1 MTDLAK
7 RARVPI
13 LSLEESLEAA
23 EAAGVPAEL
32 ADRNLFRALLSCP
45 GLAKGINDV
54 LYSLLFGASLSDRHR
69 ELVIM
74 RIGWAT
80 GSDYEWTQHW
90 HVAQNAFGCDP
101 EDLLAVRNWR
111 RSTRLDAADRAV
123 LAATDETLETG
134 RVGAD
139 TWAECEHRL
148 GSSEACIE
156 LVAAI
161 AAWRLIS
168 EITRSLDIPLESG
181 TSSWP
186 PDGTPPDTARPE
198 PS

>member
-1 MTDLAK
+1 M
-7 RARVPI
+7 

-23 EAAGVPAEL
+23 ERAGVPAEL
-32 ADRNLFRALLSCP
+32 ADRNLFRALLQCP
-45 GLAKGINDV
+45 SLAKGVNDL
-54 LYSLLFGASLSDRHR
+54 LYSLLFGATLSDRHR
-69 ELVIM
+69 ELIIM

-90 HVAQNAFGCDP
+90 AVAQTAFGCDP
-101 EDLLAVRNWR
+101 EDLLAVRDWR
-111 RSTRLDAADRAV
+111 RSDRLDAADRAV

-134 RVGAD
+134 RIGPQ
-139 TWAECEHRL
+139 TWAECEL
-148 GSSEACIE
+148 QLDGAPACIE

-168 EITRSLDIPLESG
+168 EITLSLEIPLESG

-186 PDGTPPDTARPE
+186 PDGTAPGLAGQA
-198 PS
+198 PSR

>member
-1 MTDLAK
+1 L
-7 RARVPI
+7 PC
-13 LSLEESLEAA
+13 
-23 EAAGVPAEL
+23 PA
-32 ADRNLFRALLSCP
+32 
-45 GLAKGINDV
+45 LAKGINDL

-101 EDLLAVRNWR
+101 EDLLATRDWR
-111 RSTRLDAADRAV
+111 DSDRLDAADRAV
-123 LAATDETLETG
+123 LAATDETLRTG
-134 RVGAD
+134 RIGAEA
-139 TWAECEHRL
+139 WAECERQL
-148 GSSEACIE
+148 DDPKACVE

-168 EITRSLDIPLESG
+168 EITLSLEIPLESE
-181 TSSWP
+181 TESWP
-186 PDGTPPDTARPE
+186 PDGKDPRP
-198 PS
+198 